1 VLAHRIRRRPFEETT
16 FDLSRLDSLCG
27 GAADGG
33 DSGDGGAHGAGAG
46 SGEDERTAVV
56 ALAEAVEEAAGS
68 VSDVAASLTAEMDRL
83 RRAGAGRRQATRSA
97 DARGRYVKAEE
108 PRAGA
113 QPDLALD
120 ATIRAAA
127 PFQKDRDGGMAI
139 NVERGDIR
147 NKVRKRKVS
156 ASIVFCVDASGSMAA
171 STRMQATKTAVLEL
185 LVGAYQH
192 RDRVGL
198 VSFRGDGAEV
208 LLAPTASVELA
219 QLRLKDLAT
228 GGATPLAHGIV
239 RSLELLAAER
249 RRNDGVVPWLV
260 LVTDGRANVG
270 IGAGLG
276 SEDARAA
283 AAKVRE
289 SRVRA
294 LVIDTSTS
302 VASGA
307 ARELARLT
315 GGEYVRLASF
325 EGKALAGAVRD
336 RLDTA

>member
-1 VLAHRIRRRPFEETT
+1 
-16 FDLSRLDSLCG
+16 
-27 GAADGG
+27 
-33 DSGDGGAHGAGAG
+33 
-46 SGEDERTAVV
+46 
-56 ALAEAVEEAAGS
+56 
-68 VSDVAASLTAEMDRL
+68 MDRL
-83 RRAGAGRRQATRSA
+83 RRTGGGRRQTTRAA
-97 DARGRYVKAEE
+97 DGRGRYVRAEP
-108 PRAGA
+108 PRSDAPA
-113 QPDLALD
+113 DVALD

-127 PFQKDRDGGMAI
+127 PFQASREGDMAVRI
-139 NVERGDIR
+139 ERGDVR

-171 STRMQATKTAVLEL
+171 STRMQATKNAVLDL

-219 QLRLKDLAT
+219 QLRLKDLVT

-239 RSLELLAAER
+239 RSLDLLAAEK

-270 IGAGLG
+270 MHGGLG

-289 SRVRA
+289 AHVHA
-294 LVIDTSTS
+294 LVIDTSTTIS
-302 VASGA
+302 SGA
-307 ARELARLT
+307 AREIARLT

-325 EGKALAGAVRD
+325 EGQALAGAVRE
-336 RLDTA
+336 RLEAV